1 MAAFDATTWVFKVRR
16 PRNAGSHEAETVVAL
31 ATTRVKALSINGVG
45 SDVAVAVRSM
55 FS

>member
-1 MAAFDATTWVFKVRR
+1 MAAFDATKSVFRVQR
-16 PRNAGSHEAETVVAL
+16 PGNAGSDEVETGVAL
-31 ATTRVKALSINGVG
+31 ARTLVKALSINGVG